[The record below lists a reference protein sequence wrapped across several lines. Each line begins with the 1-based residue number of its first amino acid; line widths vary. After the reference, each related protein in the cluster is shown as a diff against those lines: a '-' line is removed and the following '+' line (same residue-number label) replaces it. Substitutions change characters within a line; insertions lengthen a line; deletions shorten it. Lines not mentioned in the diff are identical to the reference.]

1 MYSSVPIS
9 TQTEENFTS
18 LEETLKGFVSQQ
30 MEEMEKKLWE
40 KINKRFQET
49 EAKLI
54 CKLDEIESFV
64 KPQGVQSN

>member
-1 MYSSVPIS
+1 MYFSVPIS

-18 LEETLKGFVSQQ
+18 LEETLKGFVTEQ

-49 EAKLI
+49 EAKII